1 MRIGNKFVVVWYEP
15 TLQIMIDYTQRFKG
29 QNMEM
34 NDSFKLFG
42 AETLAEID
50 AKVLELGLTDPD
62 MLVTP
67 H

>member
-1 MRIGNKFVVVWYEP
+1 MRIGNEFVVVWYEP
-15 TLQIMIDYTQRFKG
+15 TLQIMTDYTQSFKG

-42 AETLAEID
+42 AETLTEID
-50 AKVLELGLTDPD
+50 AKVLELGLTYPD

>member
-1 MRIGNKFVVVWYEP
+1 MRIGNEFVVVWYEP
-15 TLQIMIDYTQRFKG
+15 TLQIMIDYTQSFKC

>member
-1 MRIGNKFVVVWYEP
+1 MRIGNEFVVVWYEP

>member
-1 MRIGNKFVVVWYEP
+1 MRIGNEFVVVWYES
-15 TLQIMIDYTQRFKG
+15 TLQIMIDYTQSFKG